1 MKKYSRC
8 CHLTLSSA
16 ISNFSKATS
25 LTKPVQALLL
35 YQLQDLRLDFLSQ
48 LPGSQILKSKQKM
61 EIMARIEGNCFR

>member
-1 MKKYSRC
+1 MKKCSRR

-35 YQLQDLRLDFLSQ
+35 YELQDLRLDFLSQ
-48 LPGSQILKSKQKM
+48 LPANQIWKSKQQT
-61 EIMARIEGNCFR
+61 EITASAEGNCFC